1 MRKRKTFVADALAAE
16 REVERTGRPY
26 PADGAHRYLRARVAG
41 RKTKSPKPAPWLP
54 GATL

>member
-16 REVERTGRPY
+16 REVERTGRAY